1 MANKS
6 TTRHMRLNIEFISDV
21 TKLAK
26 DLSTLPSKVDLGSK
40 IGKDLV
46 SGFTKNIGSTI
57 GNLNKLQQA
66 LSVPGLST
74 KQYTAIFNKMNVK
87 IQETA
92 HQALLLKDSLKDL
105 YNSQENKDGLKQL
118 EKFKKQLEE
127 IKDLQ
132 TKKSGSVTRRNT
144 SKKKLFEEAGLDYNQ
159 SKVREQLL
167 KMQRQLGAKK
177 GITKD
182 DKAWLENFGLSEK
195 DLTRVLELVEQ
206 IEQHTKNIVNLDK
219 KGKKMTGA
227 STLEGSEEFLNNK
240 IQEYEEGYFTSDKY
254 KAAKTAFKDYAG
266 MFGDFENQING
277 FNDKFGRATSS
288 AEHYNATMIEGEKT
302 LAQVGRQLGIV
313 NFGATEMI
321 RMFKKLI
328 VEAFNFYKSLDYALN
343 QIYVVSNL
351 SSGAVNQL
359 TSEFVL
365 MAKNTGMAIDDV
377 TKAAVLFFQQGLD
390 TEEVMEMTEVTAQ
403 FAKVAGID
411 AANAADKLTAA
422 VNGYCMEAEEAMS
435 VADKF
440 NKVAAASAADI
451 NELSTAFSKA
461 AAQANQ
467 AGVGMD
473 NYLAYIATMVEA
485 TREAPE
491 NIGTSLKTIF
501 SRMQQVKE
509 AGTTEDGETDVNQV
523 ETALESVGIAL
534 RDVNGELRDLED
546 VFDELGPKWESLDRN
561 TQAYLGTIIAGTR
574 QQSRFI
580 TLMQNWDRV
589 QDLAEQSANS
599 AGQQALMHAKAMD
612 SITSK
617 MQEAK
622 VAMQEFTSN
631 LTNSAVIK
639 DLIKLFTKFFDMFN
653 DGSKPIT
660 LVTLAIVAMGKQIN
674 KLQAPLVNAGK
685 GLFTSLRQAWAP
697 SSERQFKSQSQKDMA
712 IARSEAQRLAK
723 IQEIERLEKEIAY
736 HKDHGNKKEAAA
748 ANRRKKEAEDDL
760 KYINKNLKRNQNGVT
775 PGSQMGA
782 KLQTIGNGMMVGGMA
797 LSSYDATLG
806 GMVSGAGS
814 LATGIGQMMI
824 PGQRLAGII
833 STIMGLYQLSTTWAD
848 REKAALEKLNGA
860 IDKVSQSAAEA
871 ANLMT
876 GVRSTEALLKEYQEL
891 SNVIVK
897 TTKEQERFNDIA
909 RELSETH
916 GIDLLTDS
924 FGNASINIK
933 EARAAL
939 EELELKRD
947 EAIEKL
953 KDEEGEQADKATSG
967 LFTDSTYTQFYD
979 KLLTKNRSEY
989 KALLQGVDDEMEE
1002 GSRLIGDNAAREF
1015 SDTFKTSLY
1024 EHVDRNALYYAGETT
1039 VGAMTRL
1046 DESIN
1051 KKLDKKDWNEIY
1063 KMIAEL
1069 QDMGNDL
1076 SFAEAEER
1084 LQHFYDTWGKANGV
1098 TLEEWEVLKNSI
1110 NNTVFENS
1118 SLLEFFAKVEE
1129 MREMMG
1135 DNKNDTVY
1143 DELSNNMDKRINE
1156 LKAST
1161 ADESVLGGAGL
1172 VAGAGAAGLILANFW
1187 NPIGW
1192 VAAGVTFVA
1201 GVTSAIAAYHTEEQ
1215 KELRRLQGV
1224 QDELEKK
1231 RKDYL
1236 KQLDEDNEW
1245 IEGEKETERFVEAI
1259 YKLDGA
1265 LKSASKSQATY
1276 LGSLA
1281 NLTNFDNL
1289 GAKAA
1294 EQYAD
1299 IIQKAMQGMGTYS
1312 SDGEYANYM
1321 LEYLGKMLDDPNLAP
1336 ELRIKLEALMQEVW
1350 DTLDVPTSSSWTDLA
1365 KQLDTI
1371 SEKLRTVNTLTHDII
1386 KNGGMTLDQF
1396 IQLAEVMDSISAKD
1410 LIDLQNLGDGVDYL
1424 SMYVGALDNLQLG
1437 YNEITG
1443 QIEVNGDYMKTMQ
1456 KIQQGYMQVQ
1466 LRSMKAEIQA
1476 RNAQLQSQLDY
1487 IKAQRVG
1494 TQAAIKAVK
1503 TDSDGKITASEII
1516 AEANAYVGDTYG
1528 RLTEETLKAYK
1539 AQALGAAYWSTTVV
1553 AAAEAASKAMGKY
1566 YKALK
1571 DRSYEEG
1578 SFDELYNKA
1587 IEEAKKADWTGG
1599 GYINN
1604 YRDPETGELL
1614 VGPDGEIDISDP
1626 DKQQKL
1632 VNYLLA
1638 YDKELVQAY
1647 GAILLEQKKNQEM
1660 IDFIDSLDG
1669 DLSKLGLEGAE
1680 ALEKYISKLKELSN
1694 ILEHI
1699 EREQANLK
1707 FAGKLK
1713 DMQKGAAVIRQ
1724 INKELEY
1731 TRHLQKDTED
1741 AYLAYEGFA
1750 NAKAQSI
1757 LKGYGDVVSFDEWGN
1772 YNINWDAYNQLD
1784 DEHKKNL
1791 DEELDK
1797 YKELINERDTYY
1809 EDHLQYLQDEI
1820 ELEQEKVDAYIKAE
1834 DTLVEAIKEREKRI
1848 LDNKLAAIDKEKEA
1862 IKEASDARK
1871 KAREEEEEA
1880 QELSE
1885 LQTDL
1890 QRALM
1895 DSSGASATQILEI
1908 QKQIK
1913 EKQQGIADN
1922 SFDQMVSDMNDQLE
1936 EEKKLEQA
1944 LYDERLEEMDWY
1956 WAEVDRI
1963 MAEGTDKVMETMKLY
1978 NDEFNKSSKLQQ
1990 QELLNGWTDVFE
2002 QAAAVGLIGAM
2013 EYQKIVKG
2021 LQDQIN
2027 GKDVDENILAD
2038 NIINTEF
2045 DKRPTLPSTNTG
2057 GTSGGSSGG
2066 NSGGKGKD
2074 NYGSDMTWEE
2084 WLKKADEES
2093 KPDDADIDLI
2103 NKRKTFTGQFDSIVK
2118 VGDTIEFKP
2127 GNGNSVK
2134 GSKDVNGATGYTA
2147 FTDQKGSD
2155 QDFKYEGGIQYAPN
2169 FPAPNGDTGAWVA
2182 RFSRRDPKGGRNP
2195 HAREYWWFP
2204 LSKNGLDAGAGKIWY
2219 HNDSQWVFKHGGMVD
2234 HTGPAWLDGT
2244 RHKPEAVL
2252 NALQTKAFLSF
2263 TKDLAELRALG
2274 GTGFAPSV
2282 YIDTISF
2289 NVDSMSSAEDGK
2301 IAFDAF
2307 VDEFKRLGSR
2317 QGISIQGTANRL

>member
-6 TTRHMRLNIEFISDV
+6 STRHMRLNIEFVSDV

-26 DLSTLPSKVDLGSK
+26 DLSTLPSKIDLGSK
-40 IGKDLV
+40 VGRDLTK
-46 SGFTKNIGSTI
+46 SFTTNIGSTI
-57 GNLNKLQQA
+57 QNLTKLQQA

-74 KQYTAIFNKMNVK
+74 KQYTAIFNKLNVK
-87 IQETA
+87 IQETGR
-92 HQALLLKDSLKDL
+92 QALLLKDAMKDL
-105 YNSQENKDGLKQL
+105 YNSQENKEGLKEL
-118 EKFKKQLEE
+118 AKFKKQLEE
-127 IKDLQ
+127 IKELQ
-132 TKKSGSVTRRNT
+132 SKKSGATTRRAT
-144 SKKKLFEEAGLDYNQ
+144 SKKKLLDETGLDYDNT
-159 SKVREQLL
+159 KVREQLI

-177 GITKD
+177 GLTKD
-182 DKAWLENFGLSEK
+182 DKNWLNNVGLSEA
-195 DLTRVLELVEQ
+195 DLTRVLELVKQ
-206 IEQHTKNIVNLDK
+206 IEQHTINITNLDK
-219 KGKKMTGA
+219 KGKKITGA
-227 STLEGSEEFLNNK
+227 STLEEGAEVLSGK
-240 IQEYEEGYFTSDKY
+240 ISGHEDAYFTKDK
-254 KAAKTAFKDYAG
+254 FKVAQSAIKEYASI
-266 MFGDFENQING
+266 FGDFEHNLDG
-277 FNDKFGRATSS
+277 FNTKFGHATTV
-288 AEHYNATMIEGEKT
+288 AEDYNATMIEGEKT

-313 NFGATEMI
+313 NIGASEMI
-321 RMFKKLI
+321 RAFKRL
-328 VEAFNFYKSLDYALN
+328 VTEAFNFYKSLDYALN

-351 SSGAVNQL
+351 SSSAVNQL
-359 TSEFVL
+359 TSDFVL

-377 TKAAVLFFQQGLD
+377 TKAAVLFFQQGLN
-390 TEEVMEMTEVTAQ
+390 TEEVLEMTEVTSQ

-422 VNGYCMEAEEAMS
+422 VNGYCLAAEDAAL

-491 NIGTSLKTIF
+491 NIGTSLKTIM

-509 AGTTEDGETDVNQV
+509 AGTTEDGDTDVNQV

-546 VFDELGPKWESLDRN
+546 VFDELGPKWQSLDRN

-631 LTNSAVIK
+631 LTNST
-639 DLIKLFTKFFDMFN
+639 LIKGVINLFTKFFDMFN

-660 LVTLAIVAMGKQIN
+660 LVTLAIVAMSKQIS
-674 KLQAPLVNAGK
+674 KLQTPLVNAGK
-685 GLFTSLRQAWAP
+685 GLFTSIKQTLVPGAF
-697 SSERQFKSQSQKDMA
+697 RQFKDQDEKDLA
-712 IARSEAQRLAK
+712 IARTESERLLKIKEIEILEDKIAQHKANGEASEA
-723 IQEIERLEKEIAY
+723 
-736 HKDHGNKKEAAA
+736 DEA
-748 ANRRKKEAEDDL
+748 RKRKKEAEEELD
-760 KYINKNLKRNQNGVT
+760 YINKQHEKNKNGIT
-775 PGSQMGA
+775 PGSRWGSG
-782 KLQTIGNGMMVGGMA
+782 LQTAGNTLMGLGMA
-797 LSSYDATLG
+797 TSSYDATLG
-806 GMVSGAGS
+806 GYLSGAGA
-814 LATGIGQMMI
+814 LATGAGQMMI
-824 PGQRLAGII
+824 PGQQLAGIV
-833 STIMGLYQLSTTWAD
+833 SMIMGFYQITTTWANS
-848 REKAALEKLNGA
+848 EKAALEKLNGA
-860 IDKVSQSAAEA
+860 IDKVTQSATEA

-876 GVRSTEALLKEYQEL
+876 GVRSTEALLEEYQEL
-891 SNVIVK
+891 STVIVK
-897 TTKEQERFNDIA
+897 TTKQQERFNDIA

-939 EELELKRD
+939 EELQGKRD
-947 EAIEKL
+947 EAVQKL
-953 KDEEGEQADKATSG
+953 KEEEADQADRATSG
-967 LFTDSTYTQFYD
+967 LFTDSSYTQFYD

-989 KALLQGVDDEMEE
+989 KALLQGVNDEMKE
-1002 GSRLIGDNAAREF
+1002 GSRLIGDSAAREF

-1024 EHVDRNALYYAGETT
+1024 EYVDRNALYYAGETAI
-1039 VGAMTRL
+1039 GAMTRI
-1046 DESIN
+1046 DKSIN
-1051 KKLDKKDWNEIY
+1051 EKLDKQDWNEIY
-1063 KMIAEL
+1063 KMISGL
-1069 QDMGNDL
+1069 QDMGDDL
-1076 SFAEAEER
+1076 SFAEAEKK
-1084 LQHFYDTWGKANGV
+1084 LQHFYDTWGRANGV
-1098 TLEEWEVLKNSI
+1098 TLEEWEVLKDSI

-1135 DNKNDTVY
+1135 DNKSDSVY
-1143 DELSNNMDKRINE
+1143 DELSANMDNRIEE
-1156 LKAST
+1156 LKSSV
-1161 ADESVLGGAGL
+1161 ADESALGSAGL

-1201 GVTSAIAAYHTEEQ
+1201 GVTSAIAAFHTEEQ

-1231 RKDYL
+1231 RKEYL
-1236 KQLDEDNEW
+1236 KQLDEDNDW
-1245 IEGEKETERFVEAI
+1245 IKGEKETERFVQSI
-1259 YKLDGA
+1259 YKLDEA
-1265 LKSASKSQATY
+1265 LKSASKSQAAY
-1276 LGSLA
+1276 LGSLT

-1289 GAKAA
+1289 GAEAA

-1299 IIQKAMQGMGTYS
+1299 IIQEAMQGMGTYS
-1312 SDGEYANYM
+1312 SDGAYANYM

-1336 ELRIKLEALMQEVW
+1336 ELRLKLEALMQEVW
-1350 DTLDVPTSSSWTDLA
+1350 DTLAVPSATSWTDVA
-1365 KQLDTI
+1365 KELDTI
-1371 SEKLRTVNTLTHDII
+1371 SEKLRKVNALTQDIAES
-1386 KNGGMTLDQF
+1386 GGMTLDQF
-1396 IQLAEVMDSISAKD
+1396 MELAEIMDSISAKD

-1424 SMYVGALDNLQLG
+1424 SMYIGALDNLKLG
-1437 YNEITG
+1437 YNEVTG
-1443 QIEVNGDYMKTMQ
+1443 QIEINGDYMETMQ
-1456 KIQQGYMQVQ
+1456 KVQAAYMKVQ
-1466 LRSMKAEIQA
+1466 LLNMKAELKA

-1487 IKAQRVG
+1487 IKAQRQG
-1494 TQAAIKAVK
+1494 TKAAIKAVEAN
-1503 TDSDGKITASEII
+1503 TTGQIMASDII
-1516 AEANAYVGDTYG
+1516 NEANAVVGDSYG
-1528 RLTEETLKAYK
+1528 RLTKATLEAYK

-1553 AAAEAASKAMGKY
+1553 AAAEAASSAMGKY
-1566 YKALK
+1566 YKALA
-1571 DRSYEEG
+1571 DGTYEEG
-1578 SFDELYNKA
+1578 SFDELYHKA
-1587 IEEAKKADWTGG
+1587 IDEAYKADWTGG
-1599 GYINN
+1599 NYLNN
-1604 YRDPETGELL
+1604 YRDKDGNLL
-1614 VGPDGEIDISDP
+1614 INPDGSIDISDP
-1626 DKQQKL
+1626 AKKQAL
-1632 VNYLLA
+1632 LDYLYEYDQQLIDA
-1638 YDKELVQAY
+1638 YA
-1647 GAILLEQKKNQEM
+1647 AILIQKKDNEK
-1660 IDFIDSLDG
+1660 IVGLIESLEG
-1669 DLSKLGLEGAE
+1669 DLSKLGTEGLK
-1680 ALEKYISKLKELSN
+1680 ALEEYITKLKELSN

-1699 EREQANLK
+1699 AREQANLK

-1731 TRHLQKDTED
+1731 TRHLQGDTED
-1741 AYLAYEGFA
+1741 AYLAYEGMA
-1750 NAKAQSI
+1750 NAKAMTI
-1757 LKGYGDVVSFDEWGN
+1757 REGYGDVVSFDKWGN
-1772 YNINWDAYNQLD
+1772 YHIDWDAYNKLS
-1784 DEHKKNL
+1784 DEHKENL
-1791 DEELDK
+1791 DKELEQ
-1797 YKELINERDTYY
+1797 YKELIDERDSYY
-1809 EDHLQYLQDEI
+1809 EDHLQYLHDEI
-1820 ELEQEKVDAYIKAE
+1820 KLEQEKVDAYIKAE

-1862 IKEASDARK
+1862 IQEAADARK

-2002 QAAAVGLIGAM
+2002 QAAAVGLIGAI
-2013 EYQKIVKG
+2013 EYQKIIKG

-2027 GKDVDENILAD
+2027 GEDVDEDILTD
-2038 NIINTEF
+2038 DIINTEF
-2045 DKRPTLPSTNTG
+2045 DKRPTLKPTNNGGNTG
-2057 GTSGGSSGG
+2057 GSAGGSSGG
-2066 NSGGKGKD
+2066 RGNN
-2074 NYGSDMTWEE
+2074 NYGSDMTDEDWRK
-2084 WLKKADEES
+2084 LADEES
-2093 KPDDADIDLI
+2093 KPDDTPPPPGEKPPEFFRSTYLG
-2103 NKRKTFTGQFDSIVK
+2103 TGSLV
-2118 VGDTIEFKP
+2118 EFKP
-2127 GNGNSVK
+2127 GNGETV
-2134 GSKDVNGATGYTA
+2134 TGYSSNDMSGTSVTYKDEEGEDIDFDFLGGVQYSSA
-2147 FTDQKGSD
+2147 WNHGHGGWIGKFRKRKKGL
-2155 QDFKYEGGIQYAPN
+2155 FGKAGPELY
-2169 FPAPNGDTGAWVA
+2169 
-2182 RFSRRDPKGGRNP
+2182 
-2195 HAREYWWFP
+2195 FP
-2204 LSKNGLDAGAGKIWY
+2204 LSKAGGKADLWTFQEQYIY
-2219 HNDSQWVFKHGGMVD
+2219 KKGGMAY

-2252 NALQTKAFLSF
+2252 NALQTQAFLSF
-2263 TKDLAELRALG
+2263 TKDLADLRAMG
-2274 GTGFAPSV
+2274 NTGFGTNV
-2282 YIDTISF
+2282 VIDTISF
-2289 NVDSMSSAEDGK
+2289 NVDSMSSVEDGK
-2301 IAFDAF
+2301 AAFEAF
-2307 VDEFKRLGSR
+2307 VDEFKKIGS
-2317 QGISIQGTANRL
+2317 QKGISMIGTANRF